1 MLPAASR
8 DRRRKS
14 IVFAGLRPA
23 LASAILSSALLASP
37 PAPRVLLIVPPGA
50 ELAVVD
56 RARSAVPPPQTFL
69 LVAESGRVR
78 LKGGLEFLVD
88 LPFAD
93 APAADLV
100 VLLSGSPG
108 PAENAFLMERKKTA
122 RALLLP
128 PDSLVA
134 ERLKAAEGGALLL
147 LGGSDAV
154 PAVLEGI
161 GAAGGGTPPA
171 PAPPTSSAV
180 APTRGVTARPTSTP
194 TRGATGRI
202 FDRYFS
208 ASPATPTP
216 TPR

>member
-1 MLPAASR
+1 MLPAVSR
-8 DRRRKS
+8 DRRPKS
-14 IVFAGLRPA
+14 IAFESLRPA
-23 LASAILSSALLASP
+23 LASALLSSAILASP
-37 PAPRVLLIVPPGA
+37 PPARVLLIVPPGA
-50 ELAVVD
+50 ELGVVD
-56 RARSAVPPPQTFL
+56 RARSAVPSPQTFL

-78 LKGGLEFLVD
+78 MKGGLEFLVD
-88 LPFAD
+88 VPFAD

-108 PAENAFLMERKKTA
+108 PAEQAFLVERKKTA

-128 PDSLVA
+128 PDSRLA

-147 LGGSDAV
+147 LGGTDTV

-161 GAAGGGTPPA
+161 GAAVGGTA
-171 PAPPTSSAV
+171 TTAAPPTPSALP
-180 APTRGVTARPTSTP
+180 PTRAVTARPTSTP
-194 TRGATGRI
+194 SRGATGRI